1 MAEAPA
7 IQLAADDDR
16 SCPLRRAS
24 LRPCPPPL
32 VARVEQR
39 TERPP
44 QARRQRSASVSF
56 FSLHAEEATHRSQL
70 LVLEIVEV
78 DDGGSSLWLAEAEPR
93 PAGAVPDEVVRRA
106 GECVQCRG
114 SVVPLPPRDRARPSP
129 RQPAQHPSRPRPI
142 RLAVVYEEALHV
154 RLRRGRHAQVVAFAD
169 RAEEIDVPRER
180 ESTDSV
186 LDTDAVP
193 VRRRPGKLIGY
204 AENAQ
209 RGLGGRRRGVP

>member
-1 MAEAPA
+1 
-7 IQLAADDDR
+7 
-16 SCPLRRAS
+16 
-24 LRPCPPPL
+24 
-32 VARVEQR
+32 
-39 TERPP
+39 
-44 QARRQRSASVSF
+44 
-56 FSLHAEEATHRSQL
+56 
-70 LVLEIVEV
+70 
-78 DDGGSSLWLAEAEPR
+78 
-93 PAGAVPDEVVRRA
+93 
-106 GECVQCRG
+106 
-114 SVVPLPPRDRARPSP
+114 
-129 RQPAQHPSRPRPI
+129 
-142 RLAVVYEEALHV
+142 VVYEEALHV